1 MQLAAYF
8 YVGKITRKYSY
19 NGELII
25 NVDSDYPEI
34 IIKTESVYI
43 TIGDNLVPFFM
54 ERKSWQKTLQL
65 RVKFEDVD
73 SESDAD
79 QLLNKKVYLPNDL
92 LPKREG
98 LDFYQ
103 NEIIDFKVEDTQY
116 GYVGIVVGVNDK
128 TPQTLLEVK
137 DERGLVFIPVNEVF
151 IKQIDRKN
159 QLIVVETPEGLLDLR
174 Y

>member
-8 YVGKITRKYSY
+8 YIGKITRKYSY

-25 NVDSDYPEI
+25 NVDSDYSEI
-34 IIKTESVYI
+34 ISKTESVYI
-43 TIGDNLVPFFM
+43 TISDNLVPFFM
-54 ERKSWQKTLQL
+54 ERKSWQKALQL

-151 IKQIDRKN
+151 IKKIDRKN